1 MGNSRLI
8 VDSETGEILAKVHPG
23 DRLTITRKNSLEALE
38 RMKRMRMQEPRE
50 SETEPV
56 PNAQFFKVF
65 REVVRKVVEECN
77 LTAAEFSVFLY
88 LSSNLRYQSNVAKHS
103 NGELITKETVEAE
116 LPLSRATTH
125 RAINGLIRHG
135 LIVEAKT
142 EEGKVFI
149 VNPFVCCVGDKI
161 NKTTFDLFRKSKWA
175 KEYKTK
181 TSIHPNEE
189 RR

>member
-1 MGNSRLI
+1 MGNGRLV
-8 VDSETGEILAKVHPG
+8 VDLETGEILAKVHPG

-38 RMKRMRMQEPRE
+38 RMGMQEPKE
-50 SETEPV
+50 GETEPV

-103 NGELITKETVEAE
+103 NGELITKETVETE
-116 LPLSRATTH
+116 LPLSKATTH
-125 RAINGLIRHG
+125 RAINGLIRRG

-142 EEGKVFI
+142 EEGKVFV
-149 VNPFVCCVGDKI
+149 VNPFVCCVGDRI
-161 NKTTFDLFRKSKWA
+161 NKTTFDLFRNSKWA
-175 KEYKTK
+175 KEYKAK
-181 TSIHPNEE
+181 TSIHPSEE